1 MAALVVLADPVQ
13 VRILAP
19 QLGSVRCRCEHVFV
33 RGPRY
38 SEAEARAAIASSS
51 SFAEALRKLDLR
63 AAGGNWR
70 TLKRYATEV
79 WRIPIDHFDPHSA
92 SRAAL
97 GRARTP
103 ARPLDAL
110 LTADSGSA
118 RGNLKRR
125 LYQEGIKER
134 RCELCGQG
142 EEWRGRRMALILDHI
157 NGIGTDNRLENLRIV
172 CPNCAA
178 TLDTHCGR
186 NMKLVR
192 PCAACGVTFHSDD
205 PDQRHCSQSCGQRS
219 PAAVAAQ
226 HTRRRVERPP
236 YEQLRS
242 EVEVLGWSAVGRK
255 YGVSDNAVR
264 KWMRAYE
271 RFEGGVGAVAGG
283 AAERRRAGPEGVDG
297 EEIRP
302 GGVDW

>member
-1 MAALVVLADPVQ
+1 
-13 VRILAP
+13 
-19 QLGSVRCRCEHVFV
+19 VFV
-33 RGPRY
+33 RRPRY
-38 SEAEARAAIASSS
+38 SEAEARAAIASSQ
-51 SFAEALRKLDLR
+51 SFAEALRRLGLR

-79 WRIPIDHFDPHSA
+79 WHISIDHFDPHA
-92 SRAAL
+92 GSRAAL
-97 GRARTP
+97 GRGRIP
-103 ARPLDAL
+103 ARPLAEL

-125 LYQEGIKER
+125 LYEERIKER

-142 EEWRGRRMALILDHI
+142 EHWRGRRMALILDHI
-157 NGIGTDNRLENLRIV
+157 NGVGTDNRLENLRIV

-192 PCAACGVTFHSDD
+192 PCAACGATFHSDN
-205 PDQRHCSQSCGQRS
+205 PDQRHCSQACGQRS
-219 PAAVAAQ
+219 PATVVAQPA
-226 HTRRRVERPP
+226 RRHVERPP
-236 YEQLRS
+236 YDVLRA
-242 EVEVLGWSAVGRK
+242 EVGALGWSGVGRK

-271 RFEGGVGAVAGG
+271 RVEVNL
-283 AAERRRAGPEGVDG
+283 AAETDLVEKRGCAGSG
-297 EEIRP
+297 EVER
-302 GGVDW
+302 

>member
-19 QLGSVRCRCEHVFV
+19 QLGSIRRACEHVFV
-33 RGPRY
+33 PSPRY
-38 SEAEARAAIASSS
+38 TREEAEAAIASSS
-51 SFAEALRKLDLR
+51 SFAEALRKLGMR

-70 TLKRYATEV
+70 TLKRYVAE
-79 WRIPIDHFDPHSA
+79 WDIPIDHFDPHAA

-97 GRARTP
+97 GRGRIP
-103 ARPLDAL
+103 ARPLADL
-110 LTADSGSA
+110 LTVNSAAA

-125 LYQEGIKER
+125 LYQEGLKER

-142 EEWRGRRMALILDHI
+142 EEWRGRRLALILDHI
-157 NGIGTDNRLENLRIV
+157 NGVPTDNRLENLRIV

-186 NMKLVR
+186 NVKLIR
-192 PCAACGVTFHSDD
+192 RCEACGATFHSEA
-205 PDQRHCSQSCGQRS
+205 PDQRHCSQACGQRS
-219 PAAVAAQ
+219 PQARVAQRA
-226 HTRRRVERPP
+226 RRRVERPP
-236 YEQLRS
+236 YEVLRA
-242 EVEVLGWSAVGRK
+242 EVEALGWSGVGRR

-271 RFEGGVGAVAGG
+271 RA
-283 AAERRRAGPEGVDG
+283 RAPDG
-297 EEIRP
+297 
-302 GGVDW
+302 